1 MSTKKGSLYDVIF
14 LLAATLVILIA
25 AVFTYFIVDEVQND
39 IGVQEQFNATGTSLT
54 YFDQGKSALNTF
66 DYGVATFIFI
76 TGLATIALATMV
88 NSNPVFFFGS
98 FIVLIV
104 IVGISAILTNTAIE
118 IFSVDAI
125 APIANQFPIS
135 MLVLSIYPH
144 ICLVISALVAIVQYS
159 KTSSITSGGYAP

>member
-14 LLAATLVILIA
+14 LLAATFVILIA
-25 AVFTYFIVDEVQND
+25 AIFTYYIVNEVQND
-39 IGVQEQFNATGTSLT
+39 VGVQAEFNRTGTSLT
-54 YFDQGKSALNTF
+54 YFDQGKTALNAF

-76 TGLATIALATMV
+76 TGLATIALATMI

-104 IVGISAILTNTAIE
+104 IVGVSAILANTAIE
-118 IFSVDAI
+118 IVSVDALS
-125 APIANQFPIS
+125 ATVAQFPIS
-135 MLVLSIYPH
+135 MLVLSFYPH
-144 ICLVISALVAIVQYS
+144 ICLIISALVAIVQYS

>member
-14 LLAATLVILIA
+14 LLAATFVILIA
-25 AVFTYFIVDEVQND
+25 AIFTYYIVNEVQND
-39 IGVQEQFNATGTSLT
+39 VGVQTQFNATGTSLT
-54 YFDQGKSALNTF
+54 YFDQGKTALNAF

-76 TGLATIALATMV
+76 TGLATIALATMI

-104 IVGISAILTNTAIE
+104 IVGVSAILANTAIE
-118 IFSVDAI
+118 IVSVDALS
-125 APIANQFPIS
+125 ATVAQFPIS
-135 MLVLSIYPH
+135 MLVLSFYPH
-144 ICLVISALVAIVQYS
+144 ICLIISALVAIVQYS

>member
-1 MSTKKGSLYDVIF
+1 MNSKKGSLYDVIF
-14 LLAATLVILIA
+14 LLAATFVILIA
-25 AVFTYFIVDEVQND
+25 AIFTYYIVNEVQND
-39 IGVQEQFNATGTSLT
+39 VGVQTQFNATGTSLT
-54 YFDQGKSALNTF
+54 YFDQGKTALNAF

-76 TGLATIALATMV
+76 TGLATIALATMI

-104 IVGISAILTNTAIE
+104 IVGVSAILANTAIE
-118 IFSVDAI
+118 IVSVDALS
-125 APIANQFPIS
+125 ATVAQFPIS
-135 MLVLSIYPH
+135 MLVLSFYPH